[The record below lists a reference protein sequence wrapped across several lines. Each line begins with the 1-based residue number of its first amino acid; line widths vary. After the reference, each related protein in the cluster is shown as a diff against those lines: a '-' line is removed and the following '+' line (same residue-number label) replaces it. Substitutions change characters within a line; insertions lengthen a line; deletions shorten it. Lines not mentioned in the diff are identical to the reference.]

1 MEKTTMVVPA
11 SPFGVSFRGREGM
24 KWLYAAVCAL
34 LAAVLCMWITPGVFA
49 DDATDTVD
57 DSQNS
62 GITVTENITDT
73 GNLLG
78 SHVAEVTDA
87 IDQVK
92 ETTGVTV
99 RLMYLSSF
107 NSEEDPAT
115 WAGDVLEYLDPDPN
129 TVMLAVA
136 SNDGN
141 LVVAV
146 SSNSEEWLKSQTAV
160 DALSDAAQQPL
171 MESTPNW
178 SQSAIAMM
186 DEITVLHTSKANEP
200 IVLGVAI
207 AVGVVAVLV
216 VAAVVVALIRR
227 RNPKRRRHS
236 AKRRRHS
243 AKRHRGRG
251 RDERDERDEAD
262 DSQERSDASE
272 EADET
277 AGSEESISASVDESE
292 DDSTP
297 SSGGAWADDE
307 AEDTELQDGIQ
318 ETFSRTDHS

>member
-1 MEKTTMVVPA
+1 MTETIRTVEKTTMVVPA
-11 SPFGVSFRGREGM
+11 SPFGVSLRREKGS
-24 KWLYAAVCAL
+24 KWLYTAVCAL
-34 LAAVLCMWITPGVFA
+34 LAAVLCMWITPGAFA
-49 DDATDTVD
+49 DEATDTVD
-57 DSQNS
+57 DSQSS

-78 SHVAEVTDA
+78 THVAEVTDA

-186 DEITVLHTSKANEP
+186 DEITVLHTSSANAP
-200 IVLGVAI
+200 IMLGVAI
-207 AVGVVAVLV
+207 AGGVVALLL
-216 VAAVVVALIRR
+216 VAAVVVVVMRR
-227 RNPKRRRHS
+227 RGSGKRRRRHGRRKNS
-236 AKRRRHS
+236 AKS
-243 AKRHRGRG
+243 EES
-251 RDERDERDEAD
+251 DESDATDEIDEPD
-262 DSQERSDASE
+262 DAGEIGETDASEASE
-272 EADET
+272 EAGEP
-277 AGSEESISASVDESE
+277 GESAVDSAES
-292 DDSTP
+292 
-297 SSGGAWADDE
+297 
-307 AEDTELQDGIQ
+307 
-318 ETFSRTDHS
+318 